1 MEKTWYKIFNYGTI
15 AFAFVLAAL
24 LLVDMVRG
32 TYELIPRSYY
42 YPILAVVGVVFI
54 LRIVIRFL
62 LIKSAKKQTN

>member
-15 AFAFVLAAL
+15 ALAFVLAAL

-32 TYELIPRSYY
+32 IYELIPRSFY

-62 LIKSAKKQTN
+62 LIKASKKQTN